1 MKRILSIVCRLCQN
15 KSNLFFKGNQMIKMT
30 ITTFLFLISFLTL
43 AAHVEP
49 VQTKTGEQEIVDII
63 SSIKYGWENG
73 DGTPFRETFLD
84 FKGARYIES
93 GGQN

>member
-1 MKRILSIVCRLCQN
+1 
-15 KSNLFFKGNQMIKMT
+15 MIKMT

-73 DGTPFRETFLD
+73 DGTPFRETFLFRKID
-84 FKGARYIES
+84 GQWKVVHTHSS
-93 GGQN
+93 GRDNLPKKEH